1 MRREFIRLAATGG
14 LGLCFI
20 NPIIGSN
27 PDLDRLLGSR
37 VLKNNRFPFYKYLKK
52 FQIGEIIP
60 KDQGGKF
67 VHMELLGTEN
77 DQEIVDLISNGL
89 LEEVYGVKIG
99 WDIYEET
106 QVEKSVWLN
115 RFYFL
120 PSFARMYHLTGKLSY
135 VKTMMHYI
143 STWIKENPLTEDA
156 HKRNY
161 NWRDMQA
168 AWRAIH
174 WTWCLYL
181 TEEKLKMEEKE
192 LIENSLVEHGQVL
205 LTWFGKQKLNEFN
218 HQAHGG
224 LAMLY
229 LGVFFPHFDQAQQ
242 LMETGST
249 ILKHH
254 LNNVFYADGGNVE
267 QMFGYYPFE
276 THIFRDFLLLGES
289 NTFQVPSNLKP
300 KLKQMGD
307 FMKTVAQPDNT
318 MPPIND
324 SYEMPIGPSIEILEG
339 VLGSSI
345 MGRKTALF
353 DETQF
358 AVLRAENGEDSWY
371 VTANPAKTIG
381 AHSHAGR
388 LGFTLWYKETPIII
402 DSGVCNYDDP
412 KLVTWY
418 RSSKAHNTV
427 LIDGKSD
434 IETSTD
440 ILWASK
446 RKTDNYIK
454 NLEENKVFTS
464 CTMISPKSEVVN
476 SGVQWNRTLALVK
489 GKYFILHD
497 CFLAEQ
503 DKDHDFE
510 LLLHFPKVNV
520 LVQEKSILWESEKN
534 VFKIIT
540 PTPKLFQSIE
550 IQNGLISK
558 NSQNISAPM
567 ASYKF
572 TDKGVTH
579 SILVVAPEHIAL
591 KMEVEANKDG
601 MGVRLIENQGQDVC
615 LFLKNPDAKQVSAF
629 GKRSKKEFN
638 IL

>member
-1 MRREFIRLAATGG
+1 MPRIAEH
-14 LGLCFI
+14 
-20 NPIIGSN
+20 
-27 PDLDRLLGSR
+27 
-37 VLKNNRFPFYKYLKK
+37 LKNNSFPFYTYLKK
-52 FQIGEIIP
+52 FNIGELIP
-60 KDQGGKF
+60 KDQGGKL

-77 DQEIVDLISNGL
+77 DQEIVDLITNGL
-89 LEEVYGVKIG
+89 IEEEYGVKIG
-99 WDIYEET
+99 WDIYEAT

-120 PSFARMYHLTGKLSY
+120 PSFARMYYLTGESSY
-135 VKTMMHYI
+135 VQTMMHYI
-143 STWIKENPLTEDA
+143 SKWIKENPLTEDA
-156 HKRNY
+156 QKKNY

-168 AWRAIH
+168 GWRAIH
-174 WTWCLYL
+174 WTWCLFL
-181 TEEKLKMEEKE
+181 TEDQLKKEEKE

-205 LTWFGKQKLNEFN
+205 LNWFGRQKLNEFN

-229 LGVFFPHFDQAQQ
+229 LGVFFPHFEQAQQ
-242 LMETGST
+242 LRETGVA
-249 ILKHH
+249 ILTHH
-254 LNNVFYADGGNVE
+254 LNNAFHSDGGNVE

-276 THIFRDFLLLGES
+276 THIFRDFLLFGGTK
-289 NTFQVPSNLKP
+289 NFQVPHNLKQ
-300 KLKQMGD
+300 KLMQMGN
-307 FMKTVAQPDNT
+307 FMKTVAQPDHT

-339 VLGSSI
+339 ILGSPI
-345 MGRKTALF
+345 NGKKTALF

-412 KLVTWY
+412 KLVTWF
-418 RSSKAHNTV
+418 RSSHAHNTV
-427 LIDGKSD
+427 VIDGKSD
-434 IETSTD
+434 IETSKD

-464 CTMISPKSEVVN
+464 CTMSSPKSEGIN
-476 SGVQWNRTLALVK
+476 SGVQWNRTLALVQ

-497 CFLAEQ
+497 CFIAEQ
-503 DKDHDFE
+503 GHDFE
-510 LLLHFPKVNV
+510 LLLHFPKVKV
-520 LVQEKSILWESEKN
+520 LTQEKSLLWKSEKDAFN
-534 VFKIIT
+534 IIT
-540 PTPKLFQSIE
+540 PTPELFQSIE
-550 IQNGLISK
+550 IQHGLISK
-558 NSQNISAPM
+558 NAQNISAPM

-579 SILVVAPEHIAL
+579 SILVVAPQHIAL
-591 KMEVEANKDG
+591 KMEVERNKDG
-601 MGVRLIENQGQDVC
+601 MGVRLIENQVQDVC
-615 LFLKNPDAKQVSAF
+615 LLVKNPDAKQISVF

-638 IL
+638 VL